1 MCCGKW
7 VDKTLYLPVFTVNCQ
22 LQCVPFVYLS
32 EVKELKMEHENS
44 LANCWCW
51 TSTFK
56 LDGIMLVLQI
66 CIIISFVFVNCFG
79 IPLTLCLTINRILR
93 DCATWTTRKSWR
105 QHRQGSMQNLLTIV
119 PRLAL
124 GSLRFVNSSDCDIS
138 PLCIILSICLVYMH
152 VLYNDVWTAFVAYL
166 FLFAQNSLP
175 KRISA
180 WICSGWFGDGRSFL
194 SFSNSVYA
202 FLPWSNLWET
212 PNWS

>member
-1 MCCGKW
+1 
-7 VDKTLYLPVFTVNCQ
+7 
-22 LQCVPFVYLS
+22 
-32 EVKELKMEHENS
+32 MEHENS
-44 LANCWCW
+44 FANFWCW
-51 TSTFK
+51 TSTFFM
-56 LDGIMLVLQI
+56 DGIMLVLQI
-66 CIIISFVFVNCFG
+66 CIIIFYVFVSCFG

-105 QHRQGSMQNLLTIV
+105 QHRQRSMQSLLTTV

-152 VLYNDVWTAFVAYL
+152 VLYSDVWTAFVAYL

-175 KRISA
+175 KRICA
-180 WICSGWFGDGRSFL
+180 WICSGRFGDGRSFF

-202 FLPWSNLWET
+202 FLPWSNLRET